1 MEGGLTFRMQVVRQS
16 PSCFYT
22 LRIKKKIPAGCHFL
36 NVDKSTALD
45 KNLNEGIKPLQQV
58 ALALGRQ
65 NFKHKQMLT
74 LIFLTANYICLIC
87 KLLVVG
93 WLCISSLATLQ
104 VSTQARLE
112 QQLI

>member
-45 KNLNEGIKPLQQV
+45 KNLNEGIKQV
-58 ALALGRQ
+58 IREVGIWGECQSALSLRQLG
-65 NFKHKQMLT
+65 
-74 LIFLTANYICLIC
+74 ASAS
-87 KLLVVG
+87 
-93 WLCISSLATLQ
+93 W
-104 VSTQARLE
+104 TQASGLCQE
-112 QQLI
+112 GASGLCGPVK